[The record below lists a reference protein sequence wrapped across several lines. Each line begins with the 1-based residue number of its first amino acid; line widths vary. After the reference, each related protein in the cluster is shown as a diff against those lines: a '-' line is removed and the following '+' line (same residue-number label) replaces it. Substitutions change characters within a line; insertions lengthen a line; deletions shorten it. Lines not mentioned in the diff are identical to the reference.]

1 MQTFYAILRGDKSK
15 CIVIYEN
22 GIKMVFRRGEVIN
35 LFFDFKKESRV
46 GSVVDNI
53 SLGVGREYITYFVRV
68 EFDEKPETSEFRVWN
83 ECDGM
88 LGDGWLVTD
97 INEFERAKNLLED
110 QVEYIRNTLDELIV
124 KCANGEVEK
133 ETVDRERGL
142 LKRLETVR
150 SSFLKAEEDFEI

>member
-15 CIVIYEN
+15 CIVIDEN
-22 GIKMVFRRGEVIN
+22 GIKKVFRRGEVIK
-35 LFFDFKKESRV
+35 LFFDFKKECRV

-68 EFDEKPETSEFRVWN
+68 EFNEKPETSEFRVWN

-110 QVEYIRNTLDELIV
+110 QVEYMRNELDELV
-124 KCANGEVEK
+124 EKCANGEVKK
-133 ETVDRERGL
+133 ETVDAERGL
-142 LKRLETVR
+142 LKRLEIMY
-150 SSFLKAEEDFEI
+150 SSFLESEEEFEN